1 MNHPRICAVITTL
14 EGAATP
20 ELWTGADL
28 LEIRIDMIGKGW
40 ENTICA
46 LKKPWIATNRL
57 KTEGGLWTGTE
68 EARRI
73 ELLKALSMGAAIIDI
88 ELAAP
93 DLEEIVPLVKKKARC
108 MISHHDMKRTPPR
121 SELRRI
127 INDEL
132 AAGADICK
140 LVTTARVFDDNAV
153 VLGIINEFKPA
164 DVIAFCMGLKG
175 QVSRILSPLSGG
187 SFSYAAINEVETS
200 ASGQLT
206 ISQMKDIFGALNP

>member
-1 MNHPRICAVITTL
+1 MNPPRICAVITTP
-14 EGAATP
+14 EAANTP
-20 ELWTGADL
+20 ESWAGADL
-28 LEIRIDMIGKGW
+28 VEIRIDMIGKGW
-40 ENTICA
+40 ENTVRA

-57 KTEGGLWTGTE
+57 KAEGGVWEGTE

-93 DLEEIVPLVKKKARC
+93 DLEEIVPLIKKKARC

-140 LVTTARVFDDNAV
+140 LVTAARVFDDNAV

-164 DVIAFCMGLKG
+164 DVVAFCMGPKG
-175 QVSRILSPLSGG
+175 QVSRVLCPLSGG
-187 SFSYAAINEVETS
+187 AFTYASLTEGETS

-206 ISQMKDIFGALNP
+206 ISQMRDVYGALSS

>member
-1 MNHPRICAVITTL
+1 MKHPRICAVITTP
-14 EGAATP
+14 EGAASP
-20 ELWTGADL
+20 EVWAGADL
-28 LEIRIDMIGKGW
+28 VEIRIDMIGKGW
-40 ENTICA
+40 ENTVRA

-68 EARRI
+68 EARRVA
-73 ELLKALSMGAAIIDI
+73 LLKALSMGAAIIDI

-140 LVTTARVFDDNAV
+140 LVTTARAFDDNAV

-164 DVIAFCMGLKG
+164 DVIAFCMGPKG
-175 QVSRILSPLSGG
+175 QVSRILSPLSG
-187 SFSYAAINEVETS
+187 SAFSYAAVNEGETS

-206 ISQMKDIFGALNP
+206 ISQMKAIFGVLNP